1 MAKES
6 EATGGTGL
14 DRWFWVALG
23 VLALGGVG
31 FLLFA
36 GGGGPEPVGP
46 LSQAEVSVPPD
57 SGAFAAAVGS
67 EDAPVTVAE
76 FADYTCPHC
85 AQFASLPGPAL
96 RRDYAREG
104 QVRFLFYDF
113 PLSEQSN
120 AIPAALAARC
130 AGAQDAFWEM
140 HGVLFSNQRAWA
152 ADQTPEDRFAD
163 YAKQAGLDVG
173 QFNDCYSERRFLGEI
188 FASRGY
194 GRQLAVSGTPTIFVN
209 GRKARTYAYEDVSA
223 LIEAELDS
231 TAAGGASGSA
241 AAGGASGSATTGG
254 GASGP

>member
-1 MAKES
+1 M
-6 EATGGTGL
+6 

-36 GGGGPEPVGP
+36 GGGGPEPIGP

-57 SGAFAAAVGS
+57 SGAFAAAVGP
-67 EDAPVTVAE
+67 EGAPVTVAE

-130 AGAQDAFWEM
+130 AGAQGRFWEM

-152 ADQTPEDRFAD
+152 ADQSPEARFAD

-173 QFNDCYSERRFLGEI
+173 EFNDCYSGRRFMREI

-194 GRQLAVSGTPTIFVN
+194 GRQLGVGGTPTVFVNGEKAPSYAYEAVSGM
-209 GRKARTYAYEDVSA
+209 
-223 LIEAELDS
+223 IEAELDS
-231 TAAGGASGSA
+231 AAAAGASGSA
-241 AAGGASGSATTGG
+241 SRGG
-254 GASGP
+254 GAPGS